1 MILISPSQSLSPNR
15 SPIKLSE
22 TDSAIL
28 PHVSL
33 AEMTSYRVGGSAEW
47 YAAPRNWQELQATF
61 AWLQEQ
67 DLPLTLLGAGSNL
80 LISDRGLPGLVL
92 STRYLRH
99 RHFDP
104 EMAQVTVGAGEPIA
118 RLAWQVAK
126 RGWRGMEWAVG
137 IPGTVGGGVVMNAGA
152 HEQCV
157 ADCLVS
163 VEVVSPGGQV
173 ETLTAADLNYSYR
186 TSSLQ
191 GEGRLVIAAT
201 FQLQPGFTR
210 SEVMATT
217 EGNLKQRKNSQPYD
231 KPSCGSVFRN
241 PKPQAAGWLIEQLG
255 LKGYRIGGAEVSQRH
270 ANFIL
275 NNSGAKAEDIFR
287 LIRFVQEQVEARWSV
302 LLKPEVKIIGEFP
315 SL

>member
-1 MILISPSQSLSPNR
+1 MILTSPSQTRSRNS
-15 SPIKLSE
+15 SPIELPG

-28 PHVSL
+28 PNISL
-33 AEMTSYRVGGSAEW
+33 AELTSYRVGGSAEW
-47 YAAPRNWQELQATF
+47 YAAPRNWQALQATF
-61 AWLQEQ
+61 EWLQKQ

-80 LISDRGLPGLVL
+80 LISDCGLPGLVL

-99 RHFDP
+99 HHFDL
-104 EMAQVTVGAGEPIA
+104 ETALITVGAGEPIA
-118 RLAWQVAK
+118 RLAWQAAK
-126 RGWRGMEWAVG
+126 RGWRGLEWAVG

-163 VEVVSPGGQV
+163 ATVISPDGQV
-173 ETLTAADLNYSYR
+173 ETLNAADLNYSYR

-191 GEGRLVIAAT
+191 GERRLVIAAT
-201 FQLQPGFTR
+201 FQLQPGFSR

-217 EGNLKQRKNSQPYD
+217 ERNLKQRKNSQPYD

-241 PKPQAAGWLIEQLG
+241 PKPQAAGLLIEQLG
-255 LKGYRIGGAEVSQRH
+255 LKGHRIGGAEVSLRH

-275 NNSGAKAEDIFR
+275 NSGGAKAEDIFR
-287 LIRFVQEQVEARWSV
+287 LIRFVQEQVEARCSV

-315 SL
+315 AL